1 MKAVDQFTEI
11 YLYRPFVDMRKGIN
25 GLSTL
30 VEAEMELNPF
40 DGALFLFCSKSK
52 DKIKILYWDRT
63 GFALWQK
70 RLEKEKFKW
79 PTKMKDDVI
88 ILDTSELEWLLNGFD
103 ITKMKPHETL
113 NFSAVS

>member
-1 MKAVDQFTEI
+1 MRTIKSFTDI
-11 YLYRPFVDMRKGIN
+11 YLSRKYIDFRKGIN

-30 VEAEMELNPF
+30 VEAEMELDPF
-40 DGALFLFCSKSK
+40 DGALFLFCSKTK
-52 DKIKILYWDRT
+52 DKIKILYWDRS

-88 ILDTSELEWLLNGFD
+88 ILDAHELEWLLNGFD